1 MNQQTYTQPIRP
13 LKSRLL
19 RALTLEGGILL
30 LVAPVFIDDFA
41 DINLVSGK
49 ILLLITAA
57 IVWNAAYSFG
67 FDTYLWKWRRSLEK
81 TVKCRFVYA
90 LLFQVGLL
98 VISAPIFFSMLDS
111 SFWQV
116 MSADLWFSAL
126 VFSYTYF
133 TNALYDKFC

>member
-67 FDTYLWKWRRSLEK
+67 FDTYLWKWQRSLEK
-81 TVKCRFVYA
+81 TVMCRFVYA

-116 MSADLWFSAL
+116 MSADLWFSTL
-126 VFSYTYF
+126 VFAYTYF
-133 TNALYDKFC
+133 TNALYEKFC